1 MGVGDNNLISETRL
15 PYKGYF
21 IVKSEIQWKS
31 QILPVVRKDDLL
43 SGIQVHWWRFKPT
56 GKTWNE
62 HLKVSTYDFGARPTE
77 MMIFALVSFLYQS
90 LLSIYPSIYPSIF
103 PAIFPAIFSINLSCS
118 LSSNYV
124 CIIQSNSL
132 SGMAIPN
139 VEPLPNSDS
148 HQMRPLCTSTMSLH
162 R

>member
-1 MGVGDNNLISETRL
+1 MGVAVIILISEKRW
-15 PYKGYF
+15 PFKGHF
-21 IVKSEIQWKS
+21 ILKSKIQGKS

-43 SGIQVHWWRFKPT
+43 SGIHVHWWRFKPP

-62 HLKVSTYDFGARPTE
+62 HLKVSTCDFVTRPTE

-90 LLSIYPSIYPSIF
+90 LLSISPSIF
-103 PAIFPAIFSINLSCS
+103 PAIFPAIFSIDLSCS

>member
-1 MGVGDNNLISETRL
+1 MGVAVIILISEKRW
-15 PYKGYF
+15 PFKGHF
-21 IVKSEIQWKS
+21 ILKSKIQGKS

-43 SGIQVHWWRFKPT
+43 LGIHVHWWRFKPT

-77 MMIFALVSFLYQS
+77 MMIFALISLLYPSFL
-90 LLSIYPSIYPSIF
+90 SISPSIF
-103 PAIFPAIFSINLSCS
+103 PAIFSITLSCS

-148 HQMRPLCTSTMSLH
+148 HQMRPLCPSTMSLH